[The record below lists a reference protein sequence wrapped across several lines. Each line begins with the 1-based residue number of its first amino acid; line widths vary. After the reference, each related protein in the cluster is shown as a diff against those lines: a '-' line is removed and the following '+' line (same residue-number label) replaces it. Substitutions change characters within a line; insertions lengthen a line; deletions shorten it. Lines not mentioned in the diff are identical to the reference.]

1 MATRYN
7 YTGGIVTNGLV
18 LNLDAAKTDSYPGTG
33 TTWRDLSGNGNNG
46 TLTNGPTFSGIGK
59 QASIVF
65 DGVDDYVNLGNPS
78 NLQFGTGDFTISI
91 WVYPKVVSYGINDQ
105 GTLLSKDYF
114 GIELYIYQTK
124 FRAYIGG
131 TSNSISAEITTLTA
145 NTWYNFVLSR
155 SNYFCTSYVNSVL
168 DGSRLNS
175 SNINNP
181 GVNYSV
187 GRRTGSSALTFNGYI
202 PTVQIYNRSLSQTE
216 VTQNFNALRGRYG
229 I

>member
-33 TTWRDLSGNGNNG
+33 TTWRDLSGNSNNG

-65 DGVDDYVNLGNPS
+65 DGVDDYVNLLTYPNFMSAATFNVWVMKTQSKNSAGVYS
-78 NLQFGTGDFTISI
+78 FKGCMLQFDNTAIRFWFDISKNNIVYSFNPTLNQWYSITIT
-91 WVYPKVVSYGINDQ
+91 Q
-105 GTLLSKDYF
+105 EDYLNK
-114 GIELYIYQTK
+114 I
-124 FRAYIGG
+124 
-131 TSNSISAEITTLTA
+131 
-145 NTWYNFVLSR
+145 
-155 SNYFCTSYVNSVL
+155 YVNSSLSLTTTTEFPLHNGIYERKEIGTYIL
-168 DGSRLNS
+168 DNRYFLG
-175 SNINNP
+175 NIPIVQVYN
-181 GVNYSV
+181 
-187 GRRTGSSALTFNGYI
+187 RALT
-202 PTVQIYNRSLSQTE
+202 QSE